1 MKTLAALFRIR
12 RAEDERGFT
21 LIELMIGIV
30 IALVVVVAGFTI
42 LTTTGR
48 ALRANDQ
55 VVDTQQNARIAMD
68 LIVGDIKV
76 AGFGLAGTLAS
87 TQVGGCK
94 TPTAGI
100 PFGIIPSDKVSTGAD
115 NGADKI
121 SLVIPTTSVLWKL
134 SANTGVAGFKTITL
148 QGGGGQSMIDA
159 GLNTV
164 AATTAMISIN
174 GVLTAQVESRA
185 GDVLT
190 LIDTVAA
197 PAQFLAGTPVYLLQC
212 IRYEIGTP
220 AACTSNGPCLMRGTV
235 APDLT
240 TSLSPIVDGIE
251 DIQFAYACDGCLGT
265 GIPDRI
271 IDDQGTPSG
280 AFDQADFL
288 TNETWE
294 TAPKTPDKIRL
305 IQVSVVGRQ
314 VADDQGFGES
324 ANGKAMSSS
333 ALTVS
338 DHNHTIDAG
347 YSATTYS
354 QYRRR
359 VLTKTVETR
368 NVGIDG

>member
-1 MKTLAALFRIR
+1 MKALAVLFRIR
-12 RAEDERGFT
+12 RTEDERGFT
-21 LIELMIGIV
+21 LIELMIGMV
-30 IALVVVVAGFTI
+30 IALVVVAAGFTI

-48 ALRANDQ
+48 AVRANDQ

-76 AGFGLAGTLAS
+76 AGFGLAGQLAS
-87 TQVGGCK
+87 TQVGGCRNL
-94 TPTAGI
+94 TG
-100 PFGIIPSDKVSTGAD
+100 PFGIIPSDQDTTGAD
-115 NGADKI
+115 KGADKI
-121 SLVIPTTSVLWKL
+121 SLVIPTTSALWKL

-148 QGGGGQSMIDA
+148 QSGGGQSMVDA
-159 GLNTV
+159 GLNTA
-164 AATTAMISIN
+164 AATTAMISIS
-174 GVLTAQVESRA
+174 GVLTAQVASRA

-190 LIDTVAA
+190 LSDTITA

-220 AACTSNGPCLMRGTV
+220 VACSSNGPCLMRGTV
-235 APDLT
+235 APNLT

-271 IDDQGTPSG
+271 IDDQGAPSG

-288 TNETWE
+288 TNEKWE
-294 TAPKTPDKIRL
+294 TAPKTPDKVRL

-314 VADDQGFGES
+314 VAAEQGFGES
-324 ANGKAMSSS
+324 DKGKASSSS
-333 ALTVS
+333 ALIVS
-338 DHNHTIDAG
+338 DHNHASDVG